1 MRWRVIARYRSQV
14 RTIVFILLGKFIAE
28 TLDIYSELVRDHVS
42 CAASVVLRVMSF
54 AGVGSP
60 MRQLFIYTELLRDK
74 SPVLL
79 QPLEFSDEIGEHI
92 SVGINKPIQLV
103 TVRRRV
109 NAGCTAILDRID
121 KLFECHLVSELQP
134 FGALIERD
142 NAIPWVAHKSALEVR
157 LELFAPDYSPLLF
170 RTQQIK
176 SRQNPIFSATIT
188 RPIRLHLVFDLP
200 QIQMRFPCFA
210 QNGPH
215 AGRARLRYLN
225 KN

>member
-14 RTIVFILLGKFIAE
+14 STIAFILLGKFIAE
-28 TLDIYSELVRDHVS
+28 TLDIYSELVRNHVS

-92 SVGINKPIQLV
+92 SVGIDKPIQLV

-109 NAGCTAILDRID
+109 NAGSTAVLDPID
-121 KLFECHLVSELQP
+121 KLFEGHLVPDLQR

-142 NAIPWVAHKSALEVR
+142 NAIPWVANKAELEVR
-157 LELFAPDYSPLLF
+157 LELFAPNFSPLLF

-176 SRQNPIFSATIT
+176 SRHYPVLSSAVP
-188 RPIRLHLVFDLP
+188 RPIHLHLVFDLP
-200 QIQMRFPCFA
+200 
-210 QNGPH
+210 
-215 AGRARLRYLN
+215 
-225 KN
+225 